1 MILIVGNFSAYRPE
15 IAMDIEEIH
24 IDGDLNTLLF
34 QILLFKGLFKDYYL
48 PVGNTCNEITS
59 FRRRSISF
67 RDTEKVCDEKHHPNE
82 KSRQRY

>member
-1 MILIVGNFSAYRPE
+1 
-15 IAMDIEEIH
+15 MDIEEIH

-34 QILLFKGLFKDYYL
+34 QILLFKGLFKDYHL
-48 PVGNTCNEITS
+48 PVGNTCNEITN

-82 KSRQRY
+82 KRAADAALLITALLPVYFGNN